1 VAEEDGEWKEDT
13 GPIEVVDLDVIAAAV
28 RPAVRPTTF
37 VASDALDAALGCSVR
52 IASETFQRTG
62 SFKFRAALAVA
73 LNSPAPHLIAASSGN
88 FGAALA
94 LAAKRTGKRCTIV
107 MPQQSTT
114 VKIEAVKSLG
124 ATVDLVDTRSTPRL
138 QRVEELRSAFP
149 EAQICSPYD
158 DPYVIA
164 GNATLG
170 LEIFEAGVPDCVI
183 VPVGGGG
190 LSSGIVT
197 ARERAGRGCQ
207 VWGAEPALAN
217 DAARSL
223 RAGVLVRDAQEADTL
238 CDGARTLA
246 LGQRNFG
253 ILRRGLAGIVEVTED
268 NVARAVRLL
277 FLSANLKVEP
287 TGALAIAALL
297 ERPAEFAGKRVACVV
312 SGGNV
317 DPALYARL
325 IQS

>member
-1 VAEEDGEWKEDT
+1 VGDSEGEWKEDT
-13 GPIEVVDLDVIAAAV
+13 GPIDVVDYDVVAAAV

-37 VASDALDAALGCSVR
+37 VFSDALDAELGASVR
-52 IASETFQRTG
+52 LASETFQRTG

-73 LNSPAPHLIAASSGN
+73 LNTPATHLIAASSGN

-94 LAAKRTGKRCTIV
+94 LAARHTHKRCTIV
-107 MPQQSTT
+107 MPQQSTA
-114 VKIEAVKSLG
+114 VKIDAVRSLG
-124 ATVDLVDTRSTPRL
+124 AHVDLIDTRQKARH
-138 QRVEELRSAFP
+138 QRIEELRAEHP
-149 EAQICSPYD
+149 DAQICSPYD
-158 DPYVIA
+158 DPFVIA

-197 ARERAGRGCQ
+197 ARDRAARGCQ

-223 RAGVLVRDAQEADTL
+223 RAGVLVRDTHEADTL

-253 ILRRGLAGIVEVTED
+253 ILRRGLQGIVEVTED

-277 FLSANLKVEP
+277 FLKANLKVEP
-287 TGALAIAALL
+287 TGALAVAAML
-297 ERPAEFAGKRVACVV
+297 ERPAEFSGKRVVCVV

-325 IQS
+325 IQT